1 MGAKKIKDTAYYS
14 TGEIARLV
22 GKCGE
27 TIRREIKK
35 GRLRTMM
42 FNGNY
47 AIPADAFEEW
57 KAKYFTK
64 PE

>member
-1 MGAKKIKDTAYYS
+1 MGAKKIKQAAFYS
-14 TGEIARLV
+14 TGDVAKIV
-22 GKCGE
+22 GKCTE

-35 GRLRTMM
+35 GRLRTLV

-47 AIPADAFEEW
+47 AIPVEAFEEW